1 MRNEQQSIGDKIR
14 KRRELLKLLQPEL
27 AAIAGVGLRTLQ
39 QVETGKANP
48 SIGTLLKII
57 DPLGLTL
64 GLLLKETATGN
75 EKTYMNH
82 GN

>member
-64 GLLLKETATGN
+64 GLLLKQTGTGN
-75 EKTYMNH
+75 EKTYTNH

>member
-1 MRNEQQSIGDKIR
+1 MRNEQQSIGDVIR
-14 KRRELLKLLQPEL
+14 KRRELLRLLQPDL

-57 DPLGLTL
+57 DPLGLTIR
-64 GLLLKETATGN
+64 LLLKETGTSE
-75 EKTYMNH
+75 EKTDMNH